1 MRSPRFRALTG
12 SDARFTPLLRV
23 AAFVLAALVLGLL
36 VLTGALWLESQ
47 RLTPPRDYFPED
59 ILDPADEMRFGRL
72 LAEMGEPVLATSGD
86 DGQFALRILY
96 DPSWGDP
103 LAVRYQAT
111 GDHGLRRQIVLDDP
125 ADDRADRRIA
135 VVRESAVSTDEL
147 RALRQR
153 LQQHGFWELPPGEDV
168 FGKDGYLLLVEA
180 VDGDRHQLLV
190 RWTPDWQAAERG
202 LDDLV
207 ALMSDE
213 FNRDGMRVF
222 VEDMDARNP

>member
-1 MRSPRFRALTG
+1 MGSPGPHAPTRD
-12 SDARFTPLLRV
+12 DARFAPQLRV

-36 VLTGALWLESQ
+36 VLAGALWLESR
-47 RLTPPRDYFPED
+47 RLTPPRDYFPEGV
-59 ILDPADEMRFGRL
+59 LDPADEMRFGRL
-72 LAEMGEPVLATSGD
+72 LAEMGEPVLAASGD
-86 DGQFALRILY
+86 DGQFALRMLY

-111 GDHGLRRQIVLDDP
+111 GGQGLRRQIVLDDP

-135 VVRESAVSTDEL
+135 VVRESAVSADEL
-147 RALRQR
+147 NALRQR
-153 LQQHGFWELPPGEDV
+153 LEQQGFWALPPGEEV

-190 RWTPDWQAAERG
+190 RWTPDSQATERG
-202 LDDLV
+202 LGGLV
-207 ALMSDE
+207 ALMSEE

-222 VEDMDARNP
+222 VEDMDGRSP